1 MTVKHKGEK
10 DNIGPANRQTGRP
23 GEKKILDLEINKDSH
38 SHLIYDKDNKNKMLG
53 GKGLIKK

>member
-23 GEKKILDLEINKDSH
+23 GEKKNLRPRNKQRQSQ
-38 SHLIYDKDNKNKMLG
+38 SPNL
-53 GKGLIKK
+53 